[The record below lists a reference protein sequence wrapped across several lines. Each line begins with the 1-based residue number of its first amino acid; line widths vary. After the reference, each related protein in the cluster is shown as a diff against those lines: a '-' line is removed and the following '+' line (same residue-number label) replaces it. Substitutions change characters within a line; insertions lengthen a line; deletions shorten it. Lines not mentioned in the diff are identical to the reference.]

1 MRAALLAALA
11 LFGLQLS
18 WALPADAC
26 VRSRTSN
33 GTPLKWWTTCIPF
46 HVHEAGT
53 EDEPF
58 SAALAAVR
66 DSFATWESPA
76 CGGLNLE
83 YQGLTNDPRAGYQIG
98 GVNINNVLWR
108 ESAGQWPHDGDVIAV
123 TTVTF
128 CDKAGGACP
137 FAGAII
143 DADIEL
149 NGSGFR
155 FTTTTLPARVAFD
168 IANTVTHEVGHFLGL
183 DHTPV
188 AAATMFA
195 SAPRG
200 ELDKRSLHADDIEC
214 LCEVYPAG
222 EGTCADI
229 PVRGDHYVDLEN
241 LHNQESS
248 VDDSCAA
255 QPGAPAGGVALAL
268 WLLALVGVGAA
279 RRRVRAGG
287 RSRS

>member
-1 MRAALLAALA
+1 MKRAALLVALA
-11 LFGLQLS
+11 LS
-18 WALPADAC
+18 WAQPADAC
-26 VRSRTSN
+26 VRSRTSA
-33 GTPLKWWTTCIPF
+33 GTPLQWWTTCIPF

-58 SAALAAVR
+58 SQALAAVK
-66 DSFATWESPA
+66 DSFATWVAPS
-76 CGGLNLE
+76 CGGISLE
-83 YQGLTNDPRAGYQIG
+83 FQGLTNDPRAGYQVG
-98 GVNINNVLWR
+98 GQNINNVLWR
-108 ESAGQWPHDGDVIAV
+108 ESASQWPHNGDVIAV

-128 CDKAGGACP
+128 CDRAGGACP

-149 NGSGFR
+149 NGSGFT

-168 IANTVTHEVGHFLGL
+168 IANTVTHEVGHFLGF

-214 LCEVYPAG
+214 LCDVYPAG
-222 EGTCADI
+222 EGSCAAI
-229 PVRGDHYVDLEN
+229 PVQGDHYVDLEN
-241 LHNQESS
+241 LQNQESS
-248 VDDSCAA
+248 ADDGCAA
-255 QPGAPAGGVALAL
+255 QPGAPARGAALGL
-268 WLLALVGVGAA
+268 WLLALLGIAGA
-279 RRRVRAGG
+279 RRRQAGVRAGG